1 MELVE
6 KEKLLR
12 KSKKELTNGLGLG
25 IIVERLARGALLEAE
40 SFGGDRAEAGRT
52 RGAG

>member
-25 IIVERLARGALLEAE
+25 IIVERLARGVLLEAE